1 MSLLAMPIPAEA
13 ESEGTTSAVLALFG
27 QLHEQLRDETKG
39 LDAEALNWV
48 PSTGANSIATMVTHL
63 VGSEAETLR
72 ALAGLAVER
81 DRDAEFDRGELNV
94 TQVLTLLEQADD
106 LISDVTPRIG
116 VQRLEARFPLPTLP
130 VTEVRS
136 GLTWMVGNYGHAR
149 EHLGHIQLT
158 RQLYEAQSTG
168 GPRPE

>member
-1 MSLLAMPIPAEA
+1 MSQLAMPIPAEP
-13 ESEGTTSAVLALFG
+13 EGEGTTSTVLALFG

-39 LDAEALNWV
+39 LGVEAINWV
-48 PSTGANSIATMVTHL
+48 PSTGANSIATIVTHL

-81 DRDAEFDRGELNV
+81 DREAEFDRRELNM
-94 TQVLTLLEQADD
+94 TQVLILLDQADD
-106 LISDVTPRIG
+106 LIREVTPRISL
-116 VQRLEARFPLPTLP
+116 QRLEARFPLPTLP

-158 RQLYEAQSTG
+158 RQLFQAKSGQSPT
-168 GPRPE
+168 PE